1 MKIIHLFPGSRTE
14 GEVIAYF
21 GTARLIKTVDGK
33 YELVG
38 GSAADRTEAKEW
50 ISLFFHEAVP
60 HGR

>member
-1 MKIIHLFPGSRTE
+1 MKIIHLFPEARPE

-21 GTARLIKTVDGK
+21 GTARLVKSVDGK

-38 GSAADRTEAKEW
+38 GSASDRTEAKEW

-60 HGR
+60 HAR